1 MWPRRYRAGFSNRW
15 WAKFSLGLQS
25 AADNIGL
32 LKNPPTNMINTIIDI
47 YHGNAIDFA
56 KAKQAGIVAIIHK
69 ATQGV
74 TVRDSLYHDRRT
86 QAKQLGFLWGSY
98 HFSTGAPVADQV
110 ENYLSY
116 AKPEDGELISLDWEP
131 SDPPNMTLE
140 QAETFVQTIKGET
153 GRWPVV
159 YGGSLLRESIGH
171 SPDAV
176 LSNCPLW
183 YVRYAPSPIGI
194 PPQVWPTYT
203 LWQYTDGNDGPEPH
217 ATPGAPGADRNIFQ
231 GTTEQLKNAWP
242 FTQRAKGVTP
252 AAGFAHILK
261 SSSPASRKS
270 RKK

>member
-1 MWPRRYRAGFSNRW
+1 
-15 WAKFSLGLQS
+15 
-25 AADNIGL
+25 
-32 LKNPPTNMINTIIDI
+32 MINTIIDI
-47 YHGNAIDFA
+47 YHGNSIDFQ
-56 KAKQAGIVAIIHK
+56 KTKQGGVVAIIHK

-74 TVRDSLYHDRRT
+74 SVRDSTYHDRRE

-116 AKPEDGELISLDWEP
+116 AKPEDDEVISLDWEP
-131 SDPPNMTLE
+131 SAPPNMTVQ
-140 QAETFVQTIKGET
+140 QAEQFVQMIKSET

-171 SPDAV
+171 NPDAV

-194 PPQVWPTYT
+194 PTQVWPTYA
-203 LWQYTDGNDGPEPH
+203 LWQYTDGNDGPDPH
-217 ATPGAPGADRNIFQ
+217 DTAGVTGADRNIFQ
-231 GTTEQLKNAWP
+231 GTTQELKDAWP
-242 FTQRAKGVTP
+242 FTRRPKGVVP
-252 AAGFAHILK
+252 GAGFAHIVNAAA
-261 SSSPASRKS
+261 PAGKKS